1 MNLATQLHGSQ
12 AQWDPRSM
20 DTTWQRWRGNKRLEN
35 TQVRSKRI
43 EKVGCKKIIDCQTE
57 VNYEDNDK
65 DDDRAQGRDDDGD
78 DNNDD
83 DDNDV

>member
-1 MNLATQLHGSQ
+1 MN
-12 AQWDPRSM
+12 M
-20 DTTWQRWRGNKRLEN
+20 KCLEN

-65 DDDRAQGRDDDGD
+65 DDDRAQGRDDDD
-78 DNNDD
+78 D
-83 DDNDV
+83 VGIERARACSVFR

>member
-1 MNLATQLHGSQ
+1 MLRKHTSQ
-12 AQWDPRSM
+12 VKTNWKGWLQ
-20 DTTWQRWRGNKRLEN
+20 
-35 TQVRSKRI
+35 
-43 EKVGCKKIIDCQTE
+43 KIIDCQTE